1 MTQTSNF
8 IPYTFNKKSTEEML
22 KSSLDFYHKMSSR
35 RSIRHFSEESFPIE
49 VIENLIK
56 TASTAPSGAHK
67 QPWTYCI
74 VANKEL
80 KRKIRIAAEK
90 EEFENYNGRMSEEW
104 LQDLAIFETDWKKP
118 FLEIAPYLV
127 IVFKQTYG
135 FTNNEKSKHYYVNE
149 SIGLSVGLFLAAAHQ
164 AGLATL
170 THTPSPLNFLTE
182 ILERPINEKPFLLI
196 PVGYPA
202 VGARV
207 PDIKRKE
214 LDEIVVYYR

>member
-1 MTQTSNF
+1 MQQMSNF
-8 IPYTFNKKSTEEML
+8 IPYTFNKRSSEEML
-22 KSSLDFYHKMSSR
+22 KSSLDYYHEMSSR
-35 RSIRHFSEESFPIE
+35 RSIRHFSEESVPIE

-56 TASTAPSGAHK
+56 TASTAPSGANK

-74 VANKEL
+74 VSNKEL
-80 KRKIRIAAEK
+80 KRKIRVAAEK

-104 LQDLAIFETDWKKP
+104 LEDLAVFETDWKKP

-135 FTNNEKSKHYYVNE
+135 LKNNEKTKHYYVNE

-196 PVGYPA
+196 PIGYPA

>member
-8 IPYTFNKKSTEEML
+8 IPYTFNKKSSEEML

-35 RSIRHFSEESFPIE
+35 RSVRHFSEESFPIE

-90 EEFENYNGRMSEEW
+90 EEKERRAARGR
-104 LQDLAIFETDWKKP
+104 
-118 FLEIAPYLV
+118 
-127 IVFKQTYG
+127 
-135 FTNNEKSKHYYVNE
+135 
-149 SIGLSVGLFLAAAHQ
+149 
-164 AGLATL
+164 
-170 THTPSPLNFLTE
+170 
-182 ILERPINEKPFLLI
+182 
-196 PVGYPA
+196 
-202 VGARV
+202 
-207 PDIKRKE
+207 
-214 LDEIVVYYR
+214 